1 MGGGCSLVS
10 FSTHTQTSPPKN
22 TATQNNPHNQTKQP
36 LDKLERAELTK
47 QAGAFVE
54 PGFKLVMQEKVDR
67 KLIGGFVL
75 EFEDRLVDMS
85 VAKKLEEFNNLV
97 FKLEGDL
104 RA

>member
-1 MGGGCSLVS
+1 MRAPDPTTNHHPKKQQR
-10 FSTHTQTSPPKN
+10 THATPPPRR
-22 TATQNNPHNQTKQP
+22 THATQP

-54 PGFKLVMQEKVDR
+54 PGFELVMQEKVDK